1 MNMIQ
6 IKKTN
11 PFDTATSK
19 FLTHIDN
26 NRKFNVIVC
35 LIYIIM
41 YRQKTKDHERKQK
54 YIAYGRRVTREKT
67 VKKSIQNN
75 DNGKY
80 KENET
85 I

>member
-1 MNMIQ
+1 
-6 IKKTN
+6 
-11 PFDTATSK
+11 
-19 FLTHIDN
+19 
-26 NRKFNVIVC
+26 
-35 LIYIIM
+35 M